1 VLVRRDP
8 GALVV
13 EVRNRIGPGSG
24 ANGHGAGRGLAGMH
38 ERVRVYD
45 GELTAGRAGADWV
58 VRAELP
64 LREGER

>member
-1 VLVRRDP
+1 
-8 GALVV
+8 
-13 EVRNRIGPGSG
+13 
-24 ANGHGAGRGLAGMH
+24 MH

-45 GELTAGRAGADWV
+45 GELTAGPAGADWV